1 MKNVVCSW
9 QDPGWHHLPPRGGKS
24 LSWWGAMGENSFL
37 AVTLEPVDRFQP
49 NLVGIIPWGRDP
61 KLLIRSVWA
70 PWGPRR
76 GALI

>member
-1 MKNVVCSW
+1 
-9 QDPGWHHLPPRGGKS
+9 
-24 LSWWGAMGENSFL
+24 MGENSFL

-49 NLVGIIPWGRDP
+49 NLVGIIPRGRDP
-61 KLLIRSVWA
+61 KFLIRSVWA